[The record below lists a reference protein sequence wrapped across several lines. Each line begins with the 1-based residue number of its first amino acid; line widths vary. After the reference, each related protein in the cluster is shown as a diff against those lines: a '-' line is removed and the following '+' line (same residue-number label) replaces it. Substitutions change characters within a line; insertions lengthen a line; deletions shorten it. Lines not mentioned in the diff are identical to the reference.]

1 MPRVK
6 VVYNREGC
14 IGAAACELAA
24 PSFWKLA
31 GDNKAD
37 LFGGKFNPDTGKYEL
52 EIEVSDEQLRA
63 LKESALSCPVQVIE
77 VVVKNDGK

>member
-6 VVYNREGC
+6 IVYNREGC

-24 PSFWKLA
+24 PKFFKLMP
-31 GDNKAD
+31 DNKAD
-37 LFGGKFNPDTGKYEL
+37 LAGAKINPETLKYEL
-52 EIEVSDEQLRA
+52 EIEVTEEELRA

-77 VVVKNDGK
+77 VIELSR